1 MTKFFITMMGVAFL
15 ALTAVVLSEAGTNF
29 VILITGSDWAP
40 LILGTSAFLAAGVAL
55 GGVPSAGN
63 WVRRVRARGG
73 LYRWLGSF
81 LHEVQPALETAL
93 GKLQAAALV
102 VMWLAAAIAA
112 ASYASKNQVFVRE
125 GGGTLIASL
134 LVGWGAMLAS
144 FNAYLAAALKAGD
157 DRRKDHREQKERRR
171 NLLLLAEHN
180 TRKIAYQVQRALE
193 AVNTRKL
200 EHIDDDGT
208 ELIRAFNTDVFLVEL
223 PPQMEKI
230 WDNLALLPPKIVD
243 AIRMYTIEIEE
254 VQGHVRRSTPTP
266 EEIKADSGYLME
278 RDRIVIGYHAVLK
291 HTESALGELGFH
303 LH

>member
-1 MTKFFITMMGVAFL
+1 MIKFFLATIGVCFL
-15 ALTAVVLSEAGTNF
+15 VLAAAMLSDVGTRL
-29 VILITGSDWAP
+29 VTLITGSDLAP
-40 LILGTSAFLAAGVAL
+40 IILIAVSVSAGGLAL
-55 GGVPSAGN
+55 GGAPSAEH
-63 WVRRVRARGG
+63 WVARVRARGG
-73 LYRWLGSF
+73 LYRWLGAF
-81 LHEVQPALETAL
+81 LLEIQPTLEAAL

-102 VMWLAAAIAA
+102 VLWLAAAIAA
-112 ASYASKNQVFVRE
+112 ASYASTNQVFVRE

-171 NLLLLAEHN
+171 NLLLLGEHT
-180 TRKIAYQVQRALE
+180 TRKIAYQVERALQ
-193 AVNTRKL
+193 AVNTRNL

-208 ELIRAFNTDVFLVEL
+208 ELIRAFHTDAFLVEL

-230 WDNLALLPPKIVD
+230 WDNLALLPPKVVD
-243 AIRMYTIEIEE
+243 AIRAYTIELEE

-266 EEIKADSGYLME
+266 EQLKEGTRYLMD
-278 RDRIVIGYHAVLK
+278 RDRVVTGYHAVLK